1 MAIWVKIC
9 GLTTHDAVE
18 AAVAAGADAVGFV
31 FAPSKRQVSAQQ
43 ATQLAQ
49 AVPRRIPRVA
59 VMLHPTQSQLEEV
72 WSTFR
77 PDVLQT
83 DFEDLQ
89 TLRVPMGLGVMP
101 VVRGGVG
108 VGVGLKP
115 AAQGCANAAG
125 AGCAG
130 AADLQPKYQR
140 ILFEGPVSG
149 VGGAS
154 DWHSAA
160 QLARTTQLVLAGGL
174 NATNVADAIAAVRP
188 YGVDVSSGVEASP
201 GVKDPARIH
210 EFVQRAR
217 AAANGVNR

>member
-1 MAIWVKIC
+1 VAIWVKIC
-9 GLTTHDAVE
+9 GLTTRDAVE

-31 FAPSKRQVSAQQ
+31 FAPSKRQVTAAL

-49 AVPRRIPRVA
+49 GVPRRIPRVA
-59 VMLHPTQSQLEEV
+59 VMLHPTQSQLDEV
-72 WSTFR
+72 WSEFR

-83 DFEDLQ
+83 DVGDLQ
-89 TLRVPMGLGVMP
+89 TLRVPMGLSVMP
-101 VVRGGVG
+101 VVRGGG
-108 VGVGLKP
+108 GVGLKP

-130 AADLQPKYQR
+130 AADLQGKYSR
-140 ILFEGPVSG
+140 VLFEGPVSG
-149 VGGAS
+149 IGSTS
-154 DWHSAA
+154 DWNAAA

-188 YGVDVSSGVEASP
+188 FGVDVSSGVEASP
-201 GVKDPARIH
+201 GIKDPARIH

-217 AAANGVNR
+217 AAANGANR

>member
-1 MAIWVKIC
+1 MTIWVKIC
-9 GLTTHDAVE
+9 GLTTRDAVE

-31 FAPSKRQVSAQQ
+31 FAASKRQVTASQ
-43 ATQLAQ
+43 AAQLAQ
-49 AVPRRIPRVA
+49 GVPRRIPRVA

-72 WSTFR
+72 WSGFR

-83 DFEDLQ
+83 DLEDLE

-108 VGVGLKP
+108 LKP
-115 AAQGCANAAG
+115 
-125 AGCAG
+125 
-130 AADLQPKYQR
+130 DLQGTHHR

-149 VGGAS
+149 VGSTS
-154 DWHSAA
+154 DWHGAA
-160 QLARTTQLVLAGGL
+160 QLARSTQLVLAGGL

-188 YGVDVSSGVEASP
+188 FGVDVSSGVEASP

-210 EFVQRAR
+210 EFVRRAR
-217 AAANGVNR
+217 AAANGAS

>member
-1 MAIWVKIC
+1 VAIWVKIC

-31 FAPSKRQVSAQQ
+31 FAPSRRQVTALR

-49 AVPRRIPRVA
+49 GVPRRIPRVA
-59 VMLHPTQSQLEEV
+59 VMLHPTQSQLDEV

-83 DFEDLQ
+83 DLEDLR
-89 TLRVPMGLGVMP
+89 TLRVPIGLAVMP
-101 VVRGGVG
+101 VVRGGGG

-115 AAQGCANAAG
+115 
-125 AGCAG
+125 
-130 AADLQPKYQR
+130 DLQRNDQR

-149 VGGAS
+149 IGRTS
-154 DWHSAA
+154 DWHAAA

-174 NATNVADAIAAVRP
+174 DATNVADAIAAVRP

-217 AAANGVNR
+217 ASQTLASRTL